1 MDLNVSK
8 YQIKEELHKQWTQQA
23 VELAMRGS
31 WDEAAQANLRILESY
46 PQDIRARNRLGKAY
60 SELGRHEEALQTYEE
75 CLKAQPSNNIARRRL
90 ADLYALL
97 HREPATPLGETIP
110 TLEMAEGDDDE
121 IEELDTYLDED
132 EPEGGVEEEATESD

>member
-23 VELAMRGS
+23 VDLAMRGS
-31 WDEAAQANLRILESY
+31 WDEAAQSNLRILESY

-60 SELGRHEEALQTYEE
+60 FELGRHEEALQAYEE

-97 HREPATPLGETIP
+97 HREPAIPLGETIP
-110 TLEMAEGDDDE
+110 TLEMTEGDDDE
-121 IEELDTYLDED
+121 VEELDTYLDED

>member
-23 VELAMRGS
+23 VELALRGS

-46 PQDIRARNRLGKAY
+46 PQDIKARNRLGKAY
-60 SELGRHEEALQTYEE
+60 FELGRHEEALQAYEE

-110 TLEMAEGDDDE
+110 TLELAEGDDDE
-121 IEELDTYLDED
+121 TDEVDAYLEED
-132 EPEGGVEEEATESD
+132 EPEAGAEEETAEGE